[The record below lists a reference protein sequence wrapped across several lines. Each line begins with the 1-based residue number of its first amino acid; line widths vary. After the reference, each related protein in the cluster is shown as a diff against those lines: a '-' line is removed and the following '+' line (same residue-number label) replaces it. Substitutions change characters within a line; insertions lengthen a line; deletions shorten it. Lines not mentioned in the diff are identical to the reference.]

1 MMVSVSVA
9 VGCWAA
15 RGRPVGCEQ
24 ANIDVHMLE
33 NAGLRVVS
41 SDISYGIGEN
51 RLALQNETG
60 RTIVKLTV
68 LVNYLDSNGKSIYSV
83 PFFGALDES
92 APPPKALRP
101 YIRTILRKRVA
112 PHETFPLWGTNLQS
126 TRVASARAEV
136 TYVQIEDDQSNGGFT
151 ISDPSTEPLLFKS
164 PEWFEMHV
172 GSAKLPD
179 ETWVNLSID
188 ERGRVKNVEVE
199 PVPADVGDR
208 VGQIKS
214 QLMLWSFFPATR
226 GFSAVK
232 SQQVLWLRFH
242 DEGFP
247 LPAPIC
253 PLALSSE
260 HSQTFVEVDLSRVSE
275 EHWEVRYAGHYA
287 RGRFNTIVSTFLS
300 E

>member
-9 VGCWAA
+9 VGCWVA

-24 ANIDVHMLE
+24 ANMDVHMLK
-33 NAGLRVVS
+33 NAGLTVIS
-41 SDISYGIGEN
+41 SDISYGAGDN
-51 RLALQNETG
+51 RLALRNETG
-60 RTIVKLTV
+60 RTIVGLTV
-68 LVNYLDSNGKSIYSV
+68 IVNYLDASGKSIYSV
-83 PFFGALDES
+83 PFFGAIDES
-92 APPPKALRP
+92 APLPKGLRP

-112 PHETFPLWGTNLQS
+112 PHETFPLWGTNLES
-126 TRVASARAEV
+126 TRVAPARAEV
-136 TYVQIEDDQSNGGFT
+136 TYVQIEDDQSNAGFT

-199 PVPADVGDR
+199 PVPADVGDL

-242 DEGFP
+242 EEGFP

-287 RGRFNTIVSTFLS
+287 RGRFNTIVATF
-300 E
+300 

>member
-1 MMVSVSVA
+1 
-9 VGCWAA
+9 
-15 RGRPVGCEQ
+15 
-24 ANIDVHMLE
+24 MLK
-33 NAGLRVVS
+33 NAGLAVIS
-41 SDISYGIGEN
+41 SDISYGAGDN
-51 RLALQNETG
+51 RLALRNETG
-60 RTIVKLTV
+60 RTIVSLTV
-68 LVNYLDSNGKSIYSV
+68 IVNYLDASGKSIYSV

-92 APPPKALRP
+92 APSPKGVRP
-101 YIRTILRKRVA
+101 YIRTILRKPVA
-112 PHETFPLWGTNLQS
+112 PHEAFPLWGTNLES
-126 TRVASARAEV
+126 TRVAPARSEV

-188 ERGRVKNVEVE
+188 DRGRVKNVEVE
-199 PVPADVGDR
+199 PVPADVSDL

-242 DEGFP
+242 EEGFP

-287 RGRFNTIVSTFLS
+287 RGRFNTIVATF
-300 E
+300 